1 MGINLKYFWAYGER
15 PMRFWEKLKVGL
27 LHAFAVG
34 PGEGG
39 VTAEE
44 RALLEKAARLVV
56 KRDMVAP
63 TVLFLE
69 SVGPLGFLGS
79 QLLHALT
86 PLLDLVCSQA
96 ELEQMAHLLEKRES
110 VSLLVA
116 MIQKEDKRWTPR
128 TCV

>member
-1 MGINLKYFWAYGER
+1 MQCTGRLKSVGSGCWHKPSER
-15 PMRFWEKLKVGL
+15 PVRFWGKLKTSFA
-27 LHAFAVG
+27 HAFTIG

-44 RALLEKAARLVV
+44 RALLEKVAQLIV
-56 KRDMVAP
+56 KRDMAAP
-63 TVLFLE
+63 AVLLLE

-96 ELEQMAHLLEKRES
+96 ELEKMAHLLEKRES
-110 VSLLVA
+110 VSLLVE
-116 MIQKEDKRWTPR
+116 MVQKAES
-128 TCV
+128 